1 MASGQWSG
9 PVCLQTLAMTL
20 GPQIGFR
27 KSDTLLCLLDDGA
40 IEVFSKAIDGFGQIK
55 LGGQLAVAAGP
66 VGRDAAL
73 DARLG
78 QGGVTTVLSY
88 SHSQGA
94 YGGVT
99 AEGETMFGR
108 QVSGRRP
115 WPLSRHRS
123 PEPGALLR
131 LPPPLASPFTPSLPP
146 SPHLLTPSLP
156 PSPHLLTPSLPP

>member
-40 IEVFSKAIDGFGQIK
+40 IAVFSKAIAGFGQIK

-73 DARLG
+73 DARAA
-78 QGGVTTVLSY
+78 
-88 SHSQGA
+88 A
-94 YGGVT
+94 YVRRSLRRYQDYVW
-99 AEGETMFGR
+99 AHGR
-108 QVSGRRP
+108 TFVAKGPVDR
-115 WPLSRHRS
+115 
-123 PEPGALLR
+123 
-131 LPPPLASPFTPSLPP
+131 
-146 SPHLLTPSLP
+146 
-156 PSPHLLTPSLPP
+156 